1 MKPAAIPLSERPTL
15 TVDEFCAVVGIG
27 RSLFYKAV
35 AAGDL
40 KLSKY
45 GKRSFVKRDE
55 LKRFVD
61 NLPRSGPSQ
70 PRPRKAKAAPA
81 AAPPAGRATP

>member
-1 MKPAAIPLSERPTL
+1 MS
-15 TVDEFCAVVGIG
+15 VDESCGIIGCG

-70 PRPRKAKAAPA
+70 PRPRKTKAAPA
-81 AAPPAGRATP
+81 AVPPAERAMP